1 MSARAAPS
9 AHPEPQLDCR
19 RLGNG
24 LGVILLSQP
33 GLTKAAISLRVAA
46 GSHDEPLEYPGLAH
60 FLEHL
65 LFLGGAG
72 FAGEQRLMPFVQA
85 CGGQL
90 NASTQGYHTDY
101 FCEVPA
107 QRLEEALAR
116 LLDMLAKPLFEAE
129 AQVRE
134 REVVHAE
141 FIARGQDASTLIATA
156 LGQALPAGHRFAAF
170 QAGNRETLAVEQADF
185 QQALRAF
192 HQTFYRA
199 KNLTLVLLGPQPPV
213 QLYALAEAYGAALG
227 EGDDP
232 LQSAA
237 APFLPLRA
245 QHLHLC
251 LPADAPSLQLCF
263 ALELPR
269 PAQAGG
275 LSEALDFLQTW
286 LLSESPG
293 GLLANLRA
301 AQLCRELEVRRLY
314 QHDEQALLLLSFAA
328 VEDAE
333 QARGRIA
340 AALQSWLEFFAEA
353 DWATLQDSYRA
364 IRECQRRSL
373 PPLALARYWQ
383 EGLAVG
389 GNPHDALTAQ
399 GEHCLRAV
407 LGQLRQPQ
415 RLIELLVSQA
425 EQPLWPTSGFDLRMA
440 AIPPCPAVAAD
451 WRWQLPAANPFFVA
465 APQSAP
471 LLSCSAQLRWL
482 AAPDSQA
489 DGQGALYWRCCFS
502 EPLPLQIALAV
513 AQEALR
519 ETQASAAQAG
529 VSLHLSVASAG
540 LQLVLQGPAE
550 MLVRVAQQALPRLL
564 QPAEAAW
571 QLGMRQAQGNTPQ
584 GQMPIRQLLQR
595 LPGLLQASEKAAES
609 PSLEPLQAR
618 YRQVRLEGLGVGLPP
633 SGQRALEALFA
644 SFAPLV
650 PVASGRA
657 VEAGR
662 YWLHDSC
669 DSSEAALLLF
679 CPQPA
684 TDAVSEAAWRLLAH
698 LYQGAFFQRLRSELQ
713 VGYAVFCGFRQVQGQ
728 SGILFAVQ
736 SPHASTEQI
745 LGHIEDFVQAQGERL
760 AGLDEGAIAQAAAQ
774 VQAQLQSAAGNLA
787 DFAEQHWLLHLA
799 GLPASHATAVVQAL
813 EGCERQALLHSQAL
827 LSQARGGWR
836 VLANSA
842 PPANGWV
849 ALG

>member
-9 AHPEPQLDCR
+9 VNPGPQPDYR

-33 GLTKAAISLRVAA
+33 GVTKAAISLRVAA
-46 GSHDEPLEYPGLAH
+46 GSHDEPLDYPGLAH

-65 LFLGGAG
+65 LFLGSAG

-90 NASTQGYHTDY
+90 NASTQAHHTDY

-116 LLDMLAKPLFEAE
+116 LLDMLARPLFEPE

-141 FIARGQDASTLIATA
+141 FIARGQDAGTLIGTA

-170 QAGNRETLAVEQADF
+170 QAGNRETLAVEQGDF

-192 HQTFYRA
+192 HQRFYQA
-199 KNLTLVLLGPQPPV
+199 DNLTLVLLGPQPPE

-227 EGDDP
+227 EGDGP
-232 LQSAA
+232 ARSAA
-237 APFLPLRA
+237 AALLPLRA
-245 QHLHLC
+245 QHLQLC

-275 LSEALDFLQTW
+275 LAEALDFLQTW
-286 LLSESPG
+286 LLGESSG
-293 GLLANLRA
+293 GLLANLRT
-301 AQLCRELEVRRLY
+301 AQLCRDLEVRRLY

-328 VEDAE
+328 VEDSE
-333 QARGRIA
+333 QARAGIA
-340 AALQSWLEFFAEA
+340 AALQGWLEFFAEA
-353 DWATLQDSYRA
+353 DWTTLQDSYRA
-364 IRECQRRSL
+364 IRQSQRRSL

-389 GNPHDALTAQ
+389 GNPHDTLTVQ

-407 LGQLRQPQ
+407 LEQMRQPQ

-425 EQPLWPTSGFDLRMA
+425 EQPLWSTAGFALRMA
-440 AIPPCPAVAAD
+440 AMPPCSAATTD
-451 WRWQLPAANPFFVA
+451 WCWQLPAANPFFAVT
-465 APQSAP
+465 PPPAP

-529 VSLHLSVASAG
+529 VSLHLSAASAG

-564 QPAEAAW
+564 EPTEAAW
-571 QLGMRQAQGNTPQ
+571 QLGMRQAQDNRQQ

-595 LPGLLQASEKAAES
+595 LPGLLRAPDRVAES
-609 PSLEPLQAR
+609 PGLEPLQAR
-618 YRQVRLEGLGVGLPP
+618 YRQVRLEGLGVGLLP

-644 SFAPLV
+644 TCAPLV
-650 PVASGRA
+650 PAASGRS

-728 SGILFAVQ
+728 AGILFAVQ

-760 AGLDEGAIAQAAAQ
+760 AGLDEGTIAQAAAQ
-774 VQAQLQSAAGNLA
+774 LQAQLQSSADNLA
-787 DFAEQHWLLHLA
+787 DFAEQQWLLHLA
-799 GLPASHATAVVQAL
+799 GLPASHVTAVVQAL
-813 EGCERQALLHSQAL
+813 VGCGWPALLHSQAL

-842 PPANGWV
+842 PPASGWV

>member
-1 MSARAAPS
+1 MSARTASS
-9 AHPEPQLDCR
+9 AHPGPQPDCR

-65 LFLGGAG
+65 LFLGSTG

-90 NASTQGYHTDY
+90 NASTQAHHTDY

-107 QRLEEALAR
+107 QRLEDALAR

-129 AQVRE
+129 AQLRE

-141 FIARGQDASTLIATA
+141 FIARGQDAGTLIGTA

-192 HQTFYRA
+192 HRRFYRA
-199 KNLTLVLLGPQPPV
+199 ANLTLVLLGPQPPE
-213 QLYALAEAYGAALG
+213 QLYALAEAHGAALG
-227 EGDDP
+227 EVDAP

-237 APFLPLRA
+237 ASLLPLRA
-245 QHLHLC
+245 QHLQLC
-251 LPADAPSLQLCF
+251 LTADEPSLQLCF

-286 LLSESPG
+286 LLGESPG

-314 QHDEQALLLLSFAA
+314 QYDEQALLLLSFAA

-340 AALQSWLEFFAEA
+340 AALQGWLEFFAEA
-353 DWATLQDSYRA
+353 DWTTLQDSYRA
-364 IRECQRRSL
+364 IRQSQRRSL

-399 GEHCLRAV
+399 GEHSLRAV
-407 LGQLRQPQ
+407 LGQLRQSQ

-425 EQPLWPTSGFDLRMA
+425 EQPLWPTSGFALRMA
-440 AIPPCPAVAAD
+440 AMPRCPAVAAD
-451 WRWQLPAANPFFVA
+451 WRWQLPAANPFFAA
-465 APQSAP
+465 APPLAAP
-471 LLSCSAQLRWL
+471 LSCSVQLRWL
-482 AAPDSQA
+482 AAPNSQA

-529 VSLHLSVASAG
+529 VSLQLSAASTG
-540 LQLVLQGPAE
+540 LQLVLQGPDE

-571 QLGMRQAQGNTPQ
+571 QLGMRQAQGNMQQ

-609 PSLEPLQAR
+609 PSLEQLQAR
-618 YRQVRLEGLGVGLPP
+618 YRQVRLEGLGVGLLP
-633 SGQRALEALFA
+633 SGQRALETLFA

-650 PVASGRA
+650 PAASGRS

-684 TDAVSEAAWRLLAH
+684 ADAVSEAAWRLLAH

-728 SGILFAVQ
+728 AGILFAVQ
-736 SPHASTEQI
+736 SPYASTEQI

-774 VQAQLQSAAGNLA
+774 LQAQLQSAAGNLA

-799 GLPASHATAVVQAL
+799 GLPASHVTAVVQAL
-813 EGCERQALLHSQAL
+813 EGCERAALLHSQAL

-836 VLANSA
+836 VLANSV
-842 PPANGWV
+842 PPASGWV

>member
-1 MSARAAPS
+1 MSARAAP
-9 AHPEPQLDCR
+9 AEHPGPQPVCR

-24 LGVILLSQP
+24 LRVILLSQP

-65 LFLGGAG
+65 LFLGSAS

-90 NASTQGYHTDY
+90 NASTQAHHTDY

-107 QRLEEALAR
+107 QRLEDALAR

-141 FIARGQDASTLIATA
+141 FIARGQDAGTLIGTA
-156 LGQALPAGHRFAAF
+156 LGQALPAGHRFAGF

-192 HQTFYRA
+192 HQRFYRA
-199 KNLTLVLLGPQPPV
+199 ANLTLVLLGPQPPE

-227 EGDDP
+227 EGDAP
-232 LQSAA
+232 LQLAA
-237 APFLPLRA
+237 APLLPLRA
-245 QHLHLC
+245 QHLQLC
-251 LPADAPSLQLCF
+251 LPVDAPSLHLCF

-286 LLSESPG
+286 LPSESSG

-314 QHDEQALLLLSFAA
+314 QHDEQALLLLSFAG
-328 VEDAE
+328 VEGAE
-333 QARGRIA
+333 QARAGIT

-364 IRECQRRSL
+364 IRQSQRRSL
-373 PPLALARYWQ
+373 PPMTLARYWQ

-415 RLIELLVSQA
+415 RLIELLVSQV
-425 EQPLWPTSGFDLRMA
+425 EQPLWPTSGFALRMA
-440 AIPPCPAVAAD
+440 AMPPCPAVAAD
-451 WRWQLPAANPFFVA
+451 WRWQLPAANPFFVVTPPPA
-465 APQSAP
+465 AP
-471 LLSCSAQLRWL
+471 LSCSAQLRWL
-482 AAPDSQA
+482 AAPDRQV

-502 EPLPLQIALAV
+502 EPLPLQLALAV

-529 VSLHLSVASAG
+529 VSLHLSAASAG

-564 QPAEAAW
+564 APTEAAW
-571 QLGMRQAQGNTPQ
+571 QLGMRQAQGNMQQ

-595 LPGLLQASEKAAES
+595 LPRLLQAPDKAADS
-609 PSLEPLQAR
+609 PGLEPLQAR
-618 YRQVRLEGLGVGLPP
+618 YRQVRLEGLGVGLSP

-644 SFAPLV
+644 TFAPLV
-650 PVASGRA
+650 PAASGRS
-657 VEAGR
+657 VEDGR
-662 YWLHDSC
+662 YWLHDRC

-679 CPQPA
+679 CPQPTA
-684 TDAVSEAAWRLLAH
+684 DAASEAAWRLLAH

-728 SGILFAVQ
+728 AGILFAVQ

-774 VQAQLQSAAGNLA
+774 LQAQLQSAAGNLR

-799 GLPASHATAVVQAL
+799 GLPASHAAAVVQAL

-842 PPANGWV
+842 PPASGWV
-849 ALG
+849 ALD

>member
-9 AHPEPQLDCR
+9 EHPGPQPDCR

-24 LGVILLSQP
+24 LRLILLSQP

-72 FAGEQRLMPFVQA
+72 FAREQRLMPFVQA

-90 NASTQGYHTDY
+90 NASTQAHHTDY

-116 LLDMLAKPLFEAE
+116 LLDMLAKPLFELE

-141 FIARGQDASTLIATA
+141 FIARGQDAGTLIGAA

-170 QAGNRETLAVEQADF
+170 QAGNRQTLAVEQADF
-185 QQALRAF
+185 QRALRAF
-192 HQTFYRA
+192 HQRFYQA
-199 KNLTLVLLGPQPPV
+199 ENLTLVLLGPQPPE
-213 QLYALAEAYGAALG
+213 QLYALAEAYGAALS
-227 EGDDP
+227 EGDVP

-237 APFLPLRA
+237 APLLPLRA

-251 LPADAPSLQLCF
+251 LPADAPSLHLCF

-269 PAQAGG
+269 PAQPGG

-286 LLSESPG
+286 LLGESPG
-293 GLLANLRA
+293 GLLANLRT
-301 AQLCRELEVRRLY
+301 AQLCWELEVRRLY
-314 QHDEQALLLLSFAA
+314 QHDEQALLLLSFAG
-328 VEDAE
+328 VDGAE
-333 QARGRIA
+333 QARAGIA
-340 AALQSWLEFFAEA
+340 AALQGWLEFFAEA
-353 DWATLQDSYRA
+353 DWTTLQDSYRA
-364 IRECQRRSL
+364 IRQSQRRSL
-373 PPLALARYWQ
+373 QSLALARCWQ
-383 EGLAVG
+383 EGLAIG
-389 GNPHDALTAQ
+389 GNPHTALTAQ
-399 GEHCLRAV
+399 GEHSLQAV
-407 LGQLRQPQ
+407 LGQMRQPQ
-415 RLIELLVSQA
+415 RLIELLASEA
-425 EQPLWPTSGFDLRMA
+425 EQPLWPTAGFALRMA
-440 AIPPCPAVAAD
+440 ALPSCRGVAVD
-451 WRWQLPAANPFFVA
+451 WRWQLPAANPFFAA
-465 APQSAP
+465 APQPAP

-489 DGQGALYWRCCFS
+489 DGQGALYWRCCFAES
-502 EPLPLQIALAV
+502 LPLQIALAV

-529 VSLHLSVASAG
+529 VSLHLSVECAA
-540 LQLVLQGPAE
+540 LQLVLQGSAE

-571 QLGMRQAQGNTPQ
+571 QLGMRQAQGNTQQ

-595 LPGLLQASEKAAES
+595 LPRLLQAPDGVAAS
-609 PSLEPLQAR
+609 SSLEQLQGR
-618 YRQVRLEGLGVGLPP
+618 YREVRLEGLGVGLPP

-644 SFAPLV
+644 SFVPLV
-650 PVASGRA
+650 PAASGRA

-662 YWLHDSC
+662 YWLHESC
-669 DSSEAALLLF
+669 DSSEATLLLF

-684 TDAVSEAAWRLLAH
+684 ADAASEAGWRLLAH
-698 LYQGAFFQRLRSELQ
+698 FYQGAFFQRLRGELQ
-713 VGYAVFCGFRQVQGQ
+713 LGYAVFCGFRQVQGQ
-728 SGILFAVQ
+728 AGILFAVQ

-760 AGLDEGAIAQAAAQ
+760 ASQDEGAITLAAAQ
-774 VQAQLQSAAGNLA
+774 VQAQLHSAADNPA

-799 GLPASHATAVVQAL
+799 GLPASHVAAVVPAL
-813 EGCERQALLHSQAL
+813 EGCDRPALLHSQAL
-827 LSQARGGWR
+827 LSQGRGGWY

-842 PPANGWV
+842 PPASGWV
-849 ALG
+849 ALD